1 MAAYLDLIFHFPCE
15 VLNDERWLHDGGAE
29 EVPVVLMLLF
39 ELGQQGLAR
48 GVGKAGKRMQDLLTA
63 GTVAGHPLCVA
74 GRGPSVDEVGGCLGS
89 CRLSTGPRA
98 GNLPPGLKRPRAK

>member
-15 VLNDERWLHDGGAE
+15 VLNDERRLHDGGAE

-48 GVGKAGKRMQDLLTA
+48 GVGKAGKRM
-63 GTVAGHPLCVA
+63 
-74 GRGPSVDEVGGCLGS
+74 
-89 CRLSTGPRA
+89 
-98 GNLPPGLKRPRAK
+98 